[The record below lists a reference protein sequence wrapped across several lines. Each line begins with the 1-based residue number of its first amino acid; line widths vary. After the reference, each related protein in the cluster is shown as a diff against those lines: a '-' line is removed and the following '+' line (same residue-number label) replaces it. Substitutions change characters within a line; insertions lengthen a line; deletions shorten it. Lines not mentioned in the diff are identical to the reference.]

1 MDLKNQVTEFP
12 DKKTKELWPTIYQD
26 IVSEVKEPTD
36 DTPGVPYCFEEKIR
50 TILRKHLDMDLVKN
64 DEKHRKFFKDA
75 LKFSINL
82 HTDKMLY
89 KIEAGRNF
97 YKTTG
102 LRRDNGKNKK

>member
-1 MDLKNQVTEFP
+1 MDLKNQITEFP
-12 DKKTKELWPTIYQD
+12 DKKTKNLWPAIYEE
-26 IVSEVKEPTD
+26 IVSEVKNPTTD
-36 DTPGVPYCFEEKIR
+36 IPGIACSFEEKVR

-75 LKFSINL
+75 LKFSINM

-89 KIEAGRNF
+89 KIEVGRSF

-102 LRRDNGKNKK
+102 LKRDNRKNKN